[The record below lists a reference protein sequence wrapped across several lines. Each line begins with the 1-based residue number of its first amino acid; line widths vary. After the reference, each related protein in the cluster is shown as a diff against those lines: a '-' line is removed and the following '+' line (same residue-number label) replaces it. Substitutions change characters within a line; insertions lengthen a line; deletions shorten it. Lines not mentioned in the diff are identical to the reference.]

1 MKIIQIGIEDS
12 KITEI
17 SSKLGVLSAV
27 CEVGSKNKTQNEKY
41 SLNFYDSLED
51 LINFE
56 DFQAVILN
64 VSESDAP
71 QIIKKLLYSKKHV
84 FVSKITMD
92 PSQISEIEE
101 IAIKNKINFIF
112 GFEQRFNPVIQSLKD
127 IKVGNKYGELLMLEF
142 YREGLSFNKNE
153 MLFDLMKN
161 EIDLA
166 NFIFG
171 DWPIVVFARFG
182 NFNSEKEN
190 FASIMIGYKNNKT
203 ALILSNGL
211 SSKNVSNLRAIYSE
225 DVVHSDL
232 LSYETKLKE
241 DSIKLPKNNSLEQ
254 QIQYFI
260 DVMGEDTKT
269 HELSNT
275 IKIAEAAL
283 LSSKQGVPIYLDLK

>member
-92 PSQISEIEE
+92 SSQISEIEE

>member
-41 SLNFYDSLED
+41 YLNFYDSLED

-92 PSQISEIEE
+92 SSQISEIEE